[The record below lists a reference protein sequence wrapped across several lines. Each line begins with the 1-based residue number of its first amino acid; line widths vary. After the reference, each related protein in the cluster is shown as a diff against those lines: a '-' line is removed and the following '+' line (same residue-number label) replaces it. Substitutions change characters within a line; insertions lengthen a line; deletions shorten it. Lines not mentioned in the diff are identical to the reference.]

1 MRRLMRRVA
10 ERTAKKT
17 AWEVTKILLK
27 RFGLPI
33 WFWPVLWA
41 GRKLA
46 KVGLWIVRKVVRHE
60 VRKHQGGHSRL
71 ETAVGGDAAPPEGG
85 AGR

>member
-1 MRRLMRRVA
+1 MRRLAKRLA
-10 ERTAKKT
+10 ERVAKKT
-17 AWEVTKILLK
+17 AKETAKILLK

-33 WFWPVLWA
+33 WFWPALWA

-46 KVGLWIVRKVVRHE
+46 RLVMWIGRKVARHE
-60 VRKHQGGHSRL
+60 IRKHQGGPQA
-71 ETAVGGDAAPPEGG
+71 AVGGDAAPPEGG